1 MPRIVLSVIVMMLFC
16 FQAQGADVR
25 MKQAPSQSVTPRVI
39 KQKPTEGLQPAT
51 PPKPDLLVQEFKL
64 TPAAVSN
71 GDLCNYNL
79 IIRNAGG
86 PSPVGK
92 MLVGFNVTPQE
103 GRSDYLDVPG
113 PGQSLSFSGVLAAPI
128 DRCVGLSYTVNLDV
142 HHQVDES
149 NEDNNSAVY
158 SIGIEGRPDVGF
170 CKNPSICQE
179 KFINGGVNNQ
189 IYIGLDVYNYGCAIS
204 PACSMDLNFPEQ
216 WPLNVPI
223 PPISPGKFFPY
234 HTYMTWTN
242 PGVKMGEIII
252 RNAINDARDFN
263 DRVKFKVNVVQP

>member
-1 MPRIVLSVIVMMLFC
+1 MMLFC

-51 PPKPDLLVQEFKL
+51 PAKPDLVVLEFDLMPTTAQNMVPNSELSPYKLVIK
-64 TPAAVSN
+64 N
-71 GDLCNYNL
+71 N
-79 IIRNAGG
+79 GG
-86 PSPVGK
+86 PSNVSQ
-92 MLVGFNVTPQE
+92 MLVAFHDSPHS
-103 GRSDYLDVPG
+103 GRSDYMAVPG
-113 PGQSLSFSGVLAAPI
+113 PGQSLTFSGELWVPVDQCMAVTYEVI
-128 DRCVGLSYTVNLDV
+128 LDA

-149 NEDNNSAVY
+149 NENNNTASASVAV
-158 SIGIEGRPDVGF
+158 EHRPDVGF

-189 IYIGLDVYNYGCAIS
+189 IYIGLEVYNYGCAIS